1 MENKIGMKKNI
12 LVAFAIF
19 MGGLLIIGG
28 TYAYLTMSANVT
40 NGVYNASTHCFM
52 IDYTVDNG
60 DSTQNITGT
69 LFPSSTSNKGLSGR
83 VGMKI
88 SNNCNLAGR
97 GTIKI
102 HIDSSTSST
111 LTTPATSYCQD
122 RSTLEPISGISTQE
136 ACTTAG
142 GRWQGFGDNYCE
154 SNATYERLTDYTD
167 SSSCASHSGTWTSG
181 GSPLKYA
188 VYDNATGTGT
198 PLSKGKILSTDIGND
213 ITVYDNF
220 SIDKTQKYY
229 YIFIWLDGY
238 LTDDNHT
245 DLPFSGQVNAS
256 AIQDADAAPLG

>member
-1 MENKIGMKKNI
+1 MSR
-12 LVAFAIF
+12 
-19 MGGLLIIGG
+19 
-28 TYAYLTMSANVT
+28 TSTWRLTTWTRWCRRA
-40 NGVYNASTHCFM
+40 
-52 IDYTVDNG
+52 
-60 DSTQNITGT
+60 
-69 LFPSSTSNKGLSGR
+69 
-83 VGMKI
+83 
-88 SNNCNLAGR
+88 
-97 GTIKI
+97 
-102 HIDSSTSST
+102 T

-142 GRWQGFGDNYCE
+142 GRWQGYGDNYCE
-154 SNATYERLTDYTD
+154 SNATYERLTDYSD

-198 PLSKGKILSTDIGND
+198 PLSKGKILSTDIAND
-213 ITVYDNF
+213 ITVYSNF

-256 AIQDADAAPLG
+256 AIQDANAAPLG